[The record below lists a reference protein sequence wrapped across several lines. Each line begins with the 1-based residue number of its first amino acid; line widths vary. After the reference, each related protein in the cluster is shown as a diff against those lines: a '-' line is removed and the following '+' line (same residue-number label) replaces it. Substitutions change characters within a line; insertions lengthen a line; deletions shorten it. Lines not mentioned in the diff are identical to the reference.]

1 MTHPSLTTLLQVQGQ
16 QVLDVNLY
24 VSSDNY
30 HRATKPAFTKILPW
44 YANYLV
50 PPRRRHA
57 AQSRTE
63 HLGVSSAD
71 PDIHGSVIDSQPS
84 GSALGGLSLSSSTSP
99 SSSRKTSH
107 EKHAD
112 LARAFRLKAI
122 ADAFLEPLDAALAD
136 KTYLLD
142 TARPAAVDC
151 IAYAYLAL
159 ILRAETPSRWAA
171 DALRTGFP
179 RLEAYAARLRDVLDL
194 DQESRDGEIEEGN
207 TVSRDG
213 QHDDAAPARTVV
225 RREREIVTPWH
236 AASYTLSALLAF
248 LPGHDTFLAV
258 LNETN
263 AAAGS
268 HDRNQSRLLQHRVLP
283 AVVAAVVLA
292 GPCVWYF
299 GAVAAG
305 AAAAR
310 RAGWIRAKEPIQV
323 FLRHGRDLG
332 SGAAGG
338 LLRGVDLSRA

>member
-1 MTHPSLTTLLQVQGQ
+1 MTTLLQVQGQ
-16 QVLDVNLY
+16 QILDVNLY

-30 HRATKPAFTKILPW
+30 HQATKPAFTKILPW

-71 PDIHGSVIDSQPS
+71 PDIHGSVLDSQRS
-84 GSALGGLSLSSSTSP
+84 GSAFGGLSLTSSP
-99 SSSRKTSH
+99 SSASSRRPAH

-122 ADAFLEPLDAALAD
+122 ADAFFEPLDAALAD
-136 KTYLLD
+136 KTGYLLD

-159 ILRAETPSRWAA
+159 ILRADTPSRWAV
-171 DALRTGFP
+171 DALRAGFP
-179 RLEAYAARLRDVLDL
+179 RLEAYSARLRHVLDL
-194 DQESRDGEIEEGN
+194 ELDLED
-207 TVSRDG
+207 TRDG
-213 QHDDAAPARTVV
+213 QHDEAPGHSVV
-225 RREREIVTPWH
+225 CREREIVTPWH

-248 LPGHDTFLAV
+248 LPGHDTFLV
-258 LNETN
+258 ILNETN

-283 AVVAAVVLA
+283 AVVSAVVLA
-292 GPCVWYF
+292 GPWIWYF
-299 GAVAAG
+299 G
-305 AAAAR
+305 AAR
-310 RAGWIRAKEPIQV
+310 RAGWIRAREPIQV
-323 FLRHGRDLG
+323 FLRHGMEL